1 MTQDFELEHFEQ
13 GDAIWIMSDQTET
26 EDSSNA
32 TLWVPPEFPIDDL
45 DISNDITVSYTMYK
59 RVDKKIKPVPGVF
72 PQEAQVQRQFPHNPL
87 DTLPILTPHPPEF
100 RPSAKITME
109 RMKSLNINSV
119 GFLLPE
125 EEKLFSH
132 IMKLNEDAL
141 AFEDNDRGTFKESY
155 FSPYI
160 IPTIPH
166 VPWEYK
172 NMRIPPG
179 IKEKVIEVLKLKIS
193 AGVYE
198 SSQSSYRSRWFCVIK
213 KNGKLR
219 IVHDLQPLNK
229 VTIRDAGL
237 PPILDDFVEPFA
249 GAQCYTVFDLFW
261 GFDAR
266 KLHPASRDLTAFL
279 TPLGLLRITSLP
291 TGFTNSPAEFQK
303 CMTFILHD
311 EIPVKANIF
320 IDDLPI
326 KGPKSAYLD
335 VEGNPETL
343 EENPGI
349 RRFVWEHA
357 QDVHRIMHRVKDSGA
372 TFSAL
377 KIQLC
382 LPRVLILGQTCT
394 PEGRLPDKSKVE
406 KILNWPDLTT
416 PKEARGFLGLC
427 GTVRIWI
434 PGYSELARP
443 ITELWRQNF
452 DFIWDERRKNAFE
465 TLKRL
470 VASAPALR
478 SIDYSSDLPIILSVD
493 SSFMSVGIILSQI
506 DENGKRRPARYGS
519 IPFSDVESRYSQPK
533 LELFGLFRA
542 LRAFRVYLIGA
553 KNLHVEV
560 DAKYIKGML
569 NEPDLQ
575 PNAAMNR
582 WIQGILLF
590 DIKLIHVPATR
601 FKGPD
606 ALSRR
611 RLGEGEE
618 VEEEN
623 DSWLDDI
630 ALFSGKSQASFHPY
644 LTFYTT
650 LKETKEITSTSTSF
664 VGLTN
669 QDSTLHHIF
678 KFLTTLQAPPFNSVT
693 ARKRF
698 VKKTAQFFIRNG
710 RMYKRMQG
718 RPPLLVVLEP
728 KLRLII
734 LTKAHEELGH
744 HGEYSTWE
752 LIRYRFFWPYLLA
765 DVRHHVQS
773 CHECQIRS
781 TKKMHIPVTVSTPAT
796 LFVKVYIDIM
806 NMPTAHGYRYIVLAR
821 DDLSRYVEG
830 RALKSNNAKS
840 LSRFF
845 WEDIYCRYGAIGQV
859 TTDNGPEVKGA
870 FSDLMKR
877 VDIPHVTIS
886 SYNSQANGVI
896 ERGHFTLREALVKA
910 CGRKITQ
917 WPTMLPQALF
927 ADRIMTSRVTGF
939 SAFYLMHGVHP
950 VLPFDLAE
958 ATFMVEGFRGDL
970 TSEELLALRIQQL
983 EKRPEDLARAA
994 ETLRKA
1000 RFRSKEQFEK
1010 RFSLRLQKGHYKPG
1024 ELVLIRNTR
1033 IEKEL
1038 NRKTKPRYLGPFAVV
1053 RRTTGGSYILREL
1066 DGTVSRR
1073 GIAAFRLLPYIS
1085 RFSEEFARLRRTSSK
1100 FQSSSSSD
1108 KLSSPNSSDTSD
1120 LDSE

>member
-1 MTQDFELEHFEQ
+1 MTSSYQTEYGDIEP
-13 GDAIWIMSDQTET
+13 GDAIWLISGPFQDQE
-26 EDSSNA
+26 
-32 TLWVPPEFPIDDL
+32 PEPDTFWAPIDFSMEDIDI
-45 DISNDITVSYTMYK
+45 DISNDIPVSYTMYK

-72 PQEAQVQRQFPHNPL
+72 PQEAQVHRQFPYDPL
-87 DTLPILTPHPPEF
+87 NTLPTLSPNPPELK
-100 RPSAKITME
+100 PSIKITAE
-109 RMKSLNINSV
+109 RMEALNINSA
-119 GFLLPE
+119 GFLSPE
-125 EEKLFSH
+125 EERLFEH
-132 IMKLNEDAL
+132 IMHLNEDAL
-141 AFEDNDRGTFKESY
+141 AFEDSDRGTFKEAY

-160 IPTIPH
+160 IPTVPH

-179 IKEKVIEVLKLKIS
+179 IKDKVIEVLKLKIS

-198 SSQSSYRSRWFCVIK
+198 ASQSSYRSRWFCVIK

-266 KLHPASRDLTAFL
+266 KLHPESRDLTAFL

-311 EIPVKANIF
+311 EIPTKANIF

-326 KGPKSAYLD
+326 KGPKSIYPD
-335 VEGNPETL
+335 EHGNPEVL
-343 EENPGI
+343 VDNPGI
-349 RRFVWEHA
+349 RRFIWEHA
-357 QDVHRIMHRVKDSGA
+357 QDVHCIMHRVKEAGA

-382 LPRVLILGQTCT
+382 LPKVLILGQTCT
-394 PEGRLPDKSKVE
+394 PEGRLPDKSKVD
-406 KILNWPDLTT
+406 KILNWPDLAN

-443 ITELWRQNF
+443 LTELWRQNF
-452 DFIWDERRKNAFE
+452 DFVWDERRKKAFE
-465 TLKRL
+465 TLKSL

-478 SIDYSSDLPIILSVD
+478 SIDYGSELPIILSVD
-493 SSFMSVGIILSQI
+493 SSYMSVGIILSQI

-519 IPFSDVESRYSQPK
+519 IPFSEVESRYSQPK

-542 LRAFRVYLIGA
+542 LRAFRVHIIGA
-553 KNLHVEV
+553 KTLHVEV

-590 DIKLIHVPATR
+590 DFKLIHVPATR
-601 FKGPD
+601 FRGPD

-611 RLGEGEE
+611 GLGKGEE
-618 VEEEN
+618 IEEEE
-623 DSWLDDI
+623 DLWLDEI
-630 ALFSGKSQASFHPY
+630 ALYSGESQAQFRPYNCHYVKIQDMTVSLPSAFSGTSHQENTLQDIFH
-644 LTFYTT
+644 
-650 LKETKEITSTSTSF
+650 
-664 VGLTN
+664 
-669 QDSTLHHIF
+669 
-678 KFLTTLQAPPFNSVT
+678 FLTTLQAPSFNSVQ

-698 VKKTAQFFIRNG
+698 VKKTAQFFVRNNQ
-710 RMYKRMQG
+710 MYKRMQG
-718 RPPLLVVLEP
+718 RPPLLVVLNPE
-728 KLRLII
+728 KRLAI
-734 LTKAHEELGH
+734 LKQAHEELGH
-744 HGEYSTWE
+744 HGEFSTWE
-752 LIRYRFFWPYLLA
+752 TIRYRFFWPYLLA

-781 TKKMHIPVTVSTPAT
+781 TKKIHIPITVSTPAT

-830 RALKSNNAKS
+830 RALKSNTAKS
-840 LSRFF
+840 LSKFF
-845 WEDIYCRYGAIGQV
+845 WEDIYCRYGAIGQI

-870 FSDLMKR
+870 FSELVKR
-877 VDIPHVTIS
+877 IDIPQVTIS
-886 SYNSQANGVI
+886 AYNSQANGVV

-910 CGRKITQ
+910 CGKKINQ
-917 WPTMLPQALF
+917 WPNKLPHALF

-939 SAFYLMHGVHP
+939 SAFYLVHGVHP
-950 VLPFDLAE
+950 VLPFDLAQ
-958 ATFMVEGFRGDL
+958 ATFMVEGFQSNM

-994 ETLRKA
+994 ETLKKA
-1000 RFRSKEQFEK
+1000 RFKSKEQFEK
-1010 RFSLRLQKGHYKPG
+1010 RFSLRLQRGHYKPG

-1038 NRKTKPRYLGPFAVV
+1038 NRKTKPRYLGPYSVV
-1053 RRTTGGSYILREL
+1053 RRTEGGSYVLREL
-1066 DGTVSRR
+1066 DGVVSRR

-1085 RFSEEFARLRRTSSK
+1085 RGSKEFTQLRQ
-1100 FQSSSSSD
+1100 FADHLDSSSENSLSLEHSYGSS
-1108 KLSSPNSSDTSD
+1108 STSD
-1120 LDSE
+1120 